1 MLVNMKKVAV
11 VLSGC
16 GYLDGS
22 EIREAVG
29 VLWALSAQN
38 SDVQCFAPD
47 TAQAD
52 VVDHVEG
59 EPVKG
64 ESRNMMREAAR
75 IARGKIKPLDQLD
88 ASQFQALILPGGQG
102 AAKNL
107 SDFATKGS
115 EAKVI
120 APLQKAF
127 EAFHAARKP
136 IGLVCIAP
144 ALGALAFKGKGI
156 QLTVG
161 QHGEAAQEIEKLGQ
175 KHVVCAAN
183 GCHVD
188 TSFRV
193 VSTPAY
199 MYDDAPLS
207 QIFTGIQ
214 KLVQEVLRLAV

>member
-1 MLVNMKKVAV
+1 MKKVAV

-16 GYLDGS
+16 GHLDGS

-29 VLWALSAQN
+29 VLWALSAQGAE
-38 SDVQCFAPD
+38 VQCFAPD
-47 TAQAD
+47 APQTD
-52 VVDHVEG
+52 VVDHVKG
-59 EPVKG
+59 EPMKG
-64 ESRNMMREAAR
+64 ESRNMMRESAR

-88 ASQFQALILPGGQG
+88 ASQFQAVILPGGFG

-107 SDFATKGS
+107 SDFAAKGA
-115 EAKVI
+115 EGKVI

-127 EAFHAARKP
+127 DAFHAARKP

-144 ALGALAFKGKGI
+144 ALGALAFKGKGL

-175 KHVVCAAN
+175 KHVVVAAN

-188 TSFRV
+188 PSFRV

-214 KLVQEVLRLAV
+214 KLVQEVLNLSV